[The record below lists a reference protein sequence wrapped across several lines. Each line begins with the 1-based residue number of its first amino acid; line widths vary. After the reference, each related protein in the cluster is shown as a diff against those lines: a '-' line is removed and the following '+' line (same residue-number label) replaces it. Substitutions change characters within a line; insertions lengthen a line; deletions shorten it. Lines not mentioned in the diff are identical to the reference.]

1 MEQEA
6 AFLNALTSAGGYNL
20 EADQLYILNASGQAV
35 LEFVRR
41 DR

>member
-6 AFLNALTSAGGYNL
+6 AFLNALTSAGCYNL
-20 EADQLYILNASGQAV
+20 EGGELFILNASGQAV